1 MSKTAIVTDGVN
13 DLSEEMIKEY
23 DIITVPMRIFFGDE
37 EFNIWH
43 NDKCNISIEDFT
55 ARISKSSKGSLPR
68 TSLPKLSDRTSL
80 PKLSEFSKAFDEA
93 LEKADSVIVVLISS
107 GLSGTVQAVQT
118 LIDNYYQGKDITI
131 FDSQHTMIG
140 TGIQALEAAKMA
152 KQGNTK
158 EEILGRLEAINPRVR
173 TIMIMNDLNFLYKG
187 GRIGRAK
194 KLMASALN
202 VIPVVQM
209 KDGIIHPIG
218 SFKGEKNLTEQLKS
232 FCLRILE
239 QNETNDI
246 FLYHLNQE
254 NVTGEVYNAMIES
267 NGNDVRVH
275 HSTAGAILG
284 VYAGPKTICMSYI
297 GNFNEKWL
305 VK

>member
-55 ARISKSSKGSLPR
+55 TRISKSSKGSLPR
-68 TSLPKLSDRTSL
+68 TSLPKLS
-80 PKLSEFSKAFDEA
+80 EFSKAFDEA
-93 LEKADSVIVVLISS
+93 LGKADSVIVVLISS

-131 FDSQHTMIG
+131 FDSLHTMIG

-152 KQGNTK
+152 KQGHTK

-173 TIMIMNDLNFLYKG
+173 TIMFMNDLNFLYKG

-254 NVTGEVYNAMIES
+254 NVTGEVYTAMTES

-284 VYAGPKTICMSYI
+284 VYAGPKTICLSYI
-297 GNFNEKWL
+297 GNFDEKWL

>member
-1 MSKTAIVTDGVN
+1 MAKTAIITDGVN
-13 DLSEEMIKEY
+13 DLSEEMINEY
-23 DIITVPMRIFFGDE
+23 DIISVPMRIFFGDE

-43 NDKCNISIEDFT
+43 NEKCDISIEDFT
-55 ARISKSSKGSLPR
+55 ARITKSTKDTLP
-68 TSLPKLSDRTSL
+68 RTSL

-93 LEKADSVIVVLISS
+93 LEKADSIIVVLISS

-131 FDSQHTMIG
+131 FDSKQTMIG

-173 TIMIMNDLNFLYKG
+173 TIMVINDLNFLHKG

-202 VIPVVQM
+202 VIPVVQI
-209 KDGIIHPIG
+209 KGGIVHPIG
-218 SFKGEKNLTEQLKS
+218 SFKGEKNLTEQLRS
-232 FCLRILE
+232 FCLRIME
-239 QNETNDI
+239 KNETNDI
-246 FLYHLNQE
+246 FLYQLNQE
-254 NVTGEVYNAMIES
+254 NITGQIYNAMLEA
-267 NGNDVRVH
+267 NGNNVSVH

-284 VYAGPKTICMSYI
+284 VYAGPKTICLSYI
-297 GNFNEKWL
+297 GDFNEKWL

>member
-1 MSKTAIVTDGVN
+1 MSKTAIITDGVN

-23 DIITVPMRIFFGDE
+23 DIITVPMRMFFGDE

-43 NDKCNISIEDFT
+43 KDKCDISVEDFT
-55 ARISKSSKGSLPR
+55 ARLLKSSKGSLP
-68 TSLPKLSDRTSL
+68 RTSL

-202 VIPVVQM
+202 VIPVVHM

-218 SFKGEKNLTEQLKS
+218 SFKGEKSLTEQLKS

-246 FLYHLNQE
+246 FLYQLNQE
-254 NVTGEVYNAMIES
+254 KITSEVYKAMVEA
-267 NGNDVRVH
+267 NGNGVSVH

-284 VYAGPKTICMSYI
+284 VYTGPKTICLSYI
-297 GNFNEKWL
+297 GNFCPSWL
-305 VK
+305 V

>member
-13 DLSEEMIKEY
+13 DLSEEMINEY

-55 ARISKSSKGSLPR
+55 ARITKSSKGSLP
-68 TSLPKLSDRTSL
+68 RTSL

-131 FDSQHTMIG
+131 FDSLHTMIG

-152 KQGNTK
+152 KQGHTK

-173 TIMIMNDLNFLYKG
+173 TIMFMNDLDFLYKG

-254 NVTGEVYNAMIES
+254 NVTGEVYTAMIES

-284 VYAGPKTICMSYI
+284 VYAGPKTICLSYI
-297 GNFNEKWL
+297 GNFDEKWL

>member
-55 ARISKSSKGSLPR
+55 ARMSKSSKGSLP
-68 TSLPKLSDRTSL
+68 RTSL

-131 FDSQHTMIG
+131 FDSLHTMIG

-152 KQGNTK
+152 KQGHTK

-173 TIMIMNDLNFLYKG
+173 TIMFMNDLDFLYKG

-194 KLMASALN
+194 KLMVSALN

-209 KDGIIHPIG
+209 KDGIIYPIG

-254 NVTGEVYNAMIES
+254 NVTGEIYTAMTES

-284 VYAGPKTICMSYI
+284 VYAGPKTICLSYI
-297 GNFNEKWL
+297 GNFDEKWL

>member
-13 DLSEEMIKEY
+13 DLSEEMINEY

-55 ARISKSSKGSLPR
+55 ARITKSSKGSLP
-68 TSLPKLSDRTSL
+68 RTSL

-131 FDSQHTMIG
+131 FDSLHTMIG

-152 KQGNTK
+152 KQGHTK

-173 TIMIMNDLNFLYKG
+173 TIMFMNDLDFLYKG

-254 NVTGEVYNAMIES
+254 NVTGEVYTAMTES

-284 VYAGPKTICMSYI
+284 VYAGPKTICLSYI
-297 GNFNEKWL
+297 GNFDEKWL

>member
-1 MSKTAIVTDGVN
+1 MRIMSKVAIVTDGVN
-13 DLSEEMIKEY
+13 DLSEQMIKEY
-23 DIITVPMRIFFGDE
+23 DIISVPMRIFFGDE

-43 NDKCNISIEDFT
+43 NDKCTISLEDFT
-55 ARISKSSKGSLPR
+55 ARVSKGSKGPH
-68 TSLPKLSDRTSL
+68 PRTSL

-93 LEKADSVIVVLISS
+93 LEKADSVIAILMSS
-107 GLSGTVQAVQT
+107 GLSGTVQATQT
-118 LIDNYYQGKDITI
+118 LIDNNYQGKDITI
-131 FDSQHTMIG
+131 FDSLHTMSG

-158 EEILGRLEAINPRVR
+158 EEILGRLESINPRVR
-173 TIMIMNDLNFLYKG
+173 TIMVMNDLNFLYKG

-209 KDGIIHPIG
+209 KDGVIHPIG

-232 FCLRILE
+232 FCSKILE

-246 FLYHLNQE
+246 FLYQINQE
-254 NVTGEVYNAMIES
+254 NVTSEVYKAMSEA
-267 NGNDVRVH
+267 NGNGVRIH

-284 VYAGPKTICMSYI
+284 VYAGPKTICLSYI
-297 GNFNEKWL
+297 GNFDEKWL